1 MSFIYSEITM
11 QNELFYLL
19 ALMRT
24 EGVGD
29 ISAKKMLSYF
39 GSAQNIFSASAADLA
54 ASKINKKALSYILKK
69 SSFDKAEK
77 EVLFIE
83 KEQIRTYYYQEE
95 SYPEKL
101 KHCPDAPVLLF
112 SSGDTD
118 IKNKKILSIVG
129 TRKITGYGSS
139 FCKKLIEDL
148 AVFDPVIISG
158 FALGVDICAHLAAFD
173 NNLKT
178 VGVLAHGLNRI
189 YPPSHKKYVNKIE
202 QNGGFLTEFWSDS
215 IPDKENF
222 VRRNR
227 IVAGISDAT
236 IVIESAIKGGSLIT
250 ANLANDYS
258 REVFAVPGKTT
269 DIYSQ
274 GCNHLIKT
282 QRANLLTSAQD
293 LIYMLNWDIVPNKP
307 KVTQKELFVSLDEN
321 QQKIYDYL
329 LKNQKEQLDTI
340 AKECNIPVF
349 KVASILFDMELK
361 GIIRPLPGKM
371 FELA

>member
-1 MSFIYSEITM
+1 M

-24 EGVGD
+24 EGIGD
-29 ISAKKMLSYF
+29 ISAKKLLSHF
-39 GSAQNIFSASAADLA
+39 GSAQHIFSVSAKELAD
-54 ASKINKKALSYILKK
+54 SKINKSVISHVLKK

-77 EVLFIE
+77 EVLFLE
-83 KEQIRTYYYQEE
+83 KEHIKTYFYQDEN
-95 SYPEKL
+95 YPEKL

-112 SSGDTD
+112 SSGNTE
-118 IKNKKILSIVG
+118 INNRKVLSIVG
-129 TRKITGYGSS
+129 TRQITGYGSS

-148 AVFDPVIISG
+148 ADINPIIISG
-158 FALGVDICAHLAAFD
+158 FALGADICAHLSALE
-173 NNLKT
+173 NNLQT

-189 YPPSHKKYVNKIE
+189 YPPSHKKYVRSME
-202 QNGGFLTEFWSDS
+202 ENGGFLTEFWSDS

-236 IVIESAIKGGSLIT
+236 IVIESAAKGGSLIT

-293 LIYMLNWDIVPNKP
+293 ILYMLNWDIKP
-307 KVTQKELFVSLDEN
+307 KKAKTIQKELFISLDEN

-329 LKNQKEQLDTI
+329 LKNQKEQLDMI

-349 KVASILFDMELK
+349 KAASVLFDMELK